1 MKMWSIRTLL
11 SHHVWTGIGAIATLL
26 ALIVALF
33 GKDALNIK
41 RYVLIAASVTRSPIG
56 VFSTFIFLVSLIGLF
71 LFRREASKVKVGLFV
86 FLLLSCGGFTVSML
100 NQKYN
105 QKDQRQIVELRKE
118 MQIQEKELA
127 RVRDIIQQRDNQ
139 IVEIK
144 KVNQTLGKKVETQ
157 KKEIDIFKE
166 KVRLKGNEI
175 KEIRKDMSKEITDL
189 KTQLAFESSKS
200 KKLSNELATA
210 EENVKT
216 LKAGISNLRKMS
228 KTKAITF
235 EYSDNKLFLI
245 YDDMKNEIFA
255 DYTIHGFNRSKSKK
269 KIAIVVVKKKGGFG
283 TYSIIVFNADSE
295 LSDLSIWEIYNH
307 AARTPRNLKW
317 VSDTVL
323 RIYLTK
329 PITGGDFKLHSI
341 DLLEGT
347 GTYQIYVDDFNTIV
361 NVKSLEGAGGG
372 SGG

>member
-1 MKMWSIRTLL
+1 MWGIRTLL
-11 SHHVWTGIGAIATLL
+11 SHHVWTRIGAIATLL

-56 VFSTFIFLVSLIGLF
+56 VFSTFIFLLSLIGLF
-71 LFRREASKVKVGLFV
+71 LFRREALKVKVGLFV

-144 KVNQTLGKKVETQ
+144 KANQTLGKKVETQ

-175 KEIRKDMSKEITDL
+175 KEIRKDMSKAITDL
-189 KTQLAFESSKS
+189 KTQFDKIITSPTDSASLKEMIEKHYT
-200 KKLSNELATA
+200 KGKQIMIMATC
-210 EENVKT
+210 
-216 LKAGISNLRKMS
+216 
-228 KTKAITF
+228 
-235 EYSDNKLFLI
+235 
-245 YDDMKNEIFA
+245 
-255 DYTIHGFNRSKSKK
+255 
-269 KIAIVVVKKKGGFG
+269 
-283 TYSIIVFNADSE
+283 
-295 LSDLSIWEIYNH
+295 
-307 AARTPRNLKW
+307 
-317 VSDTVL
+317 
-323 RIYLTK
+323 
-329 PITGGDFKLHSI
+329 
-341 DLLEGT
+341 
-347 GTYQIYVDDFNTIV
+347 Q
-361 NVKSLEGAGGG
+361 
-372 SGG
+372 